1 MAAGDVVPLD
11 AVIVH
16 VVEDGEAL
24 STGLGLRAAAA
35 ARGPE
40 AAAPVVAAGDALRPA
55 VLPLQSAAVTARR
68 FVPNF
73 STVSKVHF

>member
-11 AVIVH
+11 AVVVD

-24 STGLGLRAAAA
+24 SAGLGLGAAAPT
-35 ARGPE
+35 RGPE

-55 VLPLQSAAVTARR
+55 VLPLQGAAVTARK
-68 FVPNF
+68 FVPSF
-73 STVSKVHF
+73 SRVFKR